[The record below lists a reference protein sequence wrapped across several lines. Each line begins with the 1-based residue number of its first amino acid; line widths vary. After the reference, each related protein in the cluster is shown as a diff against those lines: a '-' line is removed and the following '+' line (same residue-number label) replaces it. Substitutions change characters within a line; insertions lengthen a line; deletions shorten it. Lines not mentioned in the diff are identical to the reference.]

1 MQFLASLILLVC
13 AGFQPVIIAMSPAMM
28 DAFGQI
34 AQLEIISGIVDLQ
47 ENEQII
53 KCTGR
58 KNGGLYEVACRWA
71 NGFPGP
77 ILYTWVGTD
86 L

>member
-1 MQFLASLILLVC
+1 M
-13 AGFQPVIIAMSPAMM
+13 
-28 DAFGQI
+28 
-34 AQLEIISGIVDLQ
+34 EIISGTVDLQ

-53 KCTGR
+53 KCLGR
-58 KNGGLYEVACRWA
+58 KNGGLYEVTCRWA

-77 ILYTWVGTD
+77 VVYKWVATE

>member
-1 MQFLASLILLVC
+1 MNKGTLASIILLVT
-13 AGFQPVIIAMSPAMM
+13 IAMSPAMR

-34 AQLEIISGIVDLQ
+34 AQMEIISGTVDLQ

-53 KCTGR
+53 KCLGR
-58 KNGGLYEVACRWA
+58 KNGGLYEVTCRWA
-71 NGFPGP
+71 NGVPGTVV
-77 ILYTWVGTD
+77 YKWVATE

>member
-1 MQFLASLILLVC
+1 MRFLASIILLVT
-13 AGFQPVIIAMSPAMM
+13 IAMSPAMM

-34 AQLEIISGIVDLQ
+34 AKLEIISGIIDLQ

-58 KNGGLYEVACRWA
+58 KNGGLYEGSLSVGQWVSRAH
-71 NGFPGP
+71 P
-77 ILYTWVGTD
+77 LYLGGN
-86 L
+86 